1 MTQRHRMGSAPG
13 LDSEAAGRQSL
24 IFHDDEALVDRDP
37 QVLANRLAQ
46 HYSVLDFGARPGFE
60 TGFLHRTAT
69 AQAGQLLLSCG
80 LTTPIMGTIGQREGV
95 GSINVL
101 FSGTVTYGGD
111 GQEFLVNQQR
121 PFFFAASQEYNYLI
135 DHHFNG
141 VVFDIDLLRLRQTA
155 AAMAGL
161 GVSERRFVSDFE
173 HMRAIG
179 PTTGPVQE
187 LLQVLCRSFRML
199 DCQQLRELHCLEHLN
214 VDDLVYRTLAL
225 LLSPSLRKILQDG
238 SGKALDRMR
247 VFEGLL
253 EWIDANLC
261 SRIALSDLEQ
271 VSGYSR
277 RNLQLAFQQ
286 RFGCGPIQ
294 WVRQQRLEQARQAL
308 LRADDAQTVSII
320 ASRYGFSSASAFS
333 RDFRAQF
340 ALSPSAVLRE
350 GRRRSS

>member
-1 MTQRHRMGSAPG
+1 MGSAPG
-13 LDSEAAGRQSL
+13 LDSEAAARQSL
-24 IFHDDEALVDRDP
+24 VFHDHEALVDRDP

-60 TGFLHRTAT
+60 SGFLHRTTT
-69 AQAGQLLLSCG
+69 AQSGQLLLSCG
-80 LTTPIMGTIGQREGV
+80 FTTPIMGTIGQREGV
-95 GSINVL
+95 GSVNLL
-101 FSGTVTYGGD
+101 FSGAVTYGGD

-141 VVFDIDLLRLRQTA
+141 VVFDLDLLRLRQTA

-161 GVSERRFVSDFE
+161 GVSDRRFIADLE
-173 HMRAIG
+173 RMRAIC
-179 PTTGPVQE
+179 PSTGPLQE
-187 LLQVLCRSFRML
+187 LLRVLCRSFRML
-199 DCQQLRELHCLEHLN
+199 DCQELRDLRYLEHLQI
-214 VDDLVYRTLAL
+214 DDLIHRTLAL
-225 LLSPSLRKILQDG
+225 LLSPSLRKILQED
-238 SGKALDRMR
+238 SGNSLDRVR

-253 EWIDANLC
+253 EWIDANLA
-261 SRIALSDLEQ
+261 SRIALTDLER

-294 WVRQQRLEQARQAL
+294 WVRQQRLEHARQAL
-308 LRADDAQTVSII
+308 LRADDGQTVAAI
-320 ASRYGFSSASAFS
+320 ASRYGFASASAFS